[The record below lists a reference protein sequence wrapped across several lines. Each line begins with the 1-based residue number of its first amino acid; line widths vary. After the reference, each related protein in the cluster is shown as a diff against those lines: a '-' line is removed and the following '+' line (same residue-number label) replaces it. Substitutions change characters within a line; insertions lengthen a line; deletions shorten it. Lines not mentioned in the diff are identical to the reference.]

1 MANQVCPK
9 CGSLNVDFQ
18 VQQETSDFYRI
29 TLKDPDGNTSSLL
42 LHSGLGS

>member
-1 MANQVCPK
+1 MGTNIAE
-9 CGSLNVDFQ
+9 LNDFQ
-18 VQQETSDFYRI
+18 VQQETSGFYRI